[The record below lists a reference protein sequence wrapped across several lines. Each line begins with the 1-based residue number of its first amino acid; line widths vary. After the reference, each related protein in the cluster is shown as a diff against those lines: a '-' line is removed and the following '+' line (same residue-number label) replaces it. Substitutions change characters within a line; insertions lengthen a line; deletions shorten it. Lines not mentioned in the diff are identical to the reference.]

1 MRARIRAAAAA
12 LLTSALYCLAATA
25 ACSAPVGDILPFRL
39 LHGRP
44 PRDDGGALARLWS
57 EGGRL
62 KLRIGPA
69 PGTRRFAGVLTLSGR
84 GVFKDVRPLSESLLV
99 RMPRPGALYFDG
111 PLREDTQG
119 FDVALAGDFAE
130 LTIDLRLDGERRPGD
145 LAIGER
151 AERPA
156 GLPAQLNLQEV
167 EPGWLERF
175 GFR

>member
-1 MRARIRAAAAA
+1 MRASPRRI
-12 LLTSALYCLAATA
+12 LLALAATA
-25 ACSAPVGDILPFRL
+25 PLALWSGATRSEPLGDILPFRL

-44 PRDDGGALARLWS
+44 AGRRGAPALLWS

-62 KLRIGPA
+62 KLRVRPA
-69 PGTRRFAGVLTLSGR
+69 PGLRRFEGVLRLSGR
-84 GVFKDVRPLSESLLV
+84 GVFKDVRPLSEALLV
-99 RMPRPGALYFDG
+99 RMPQPSALYFDG
-111 PLREDTQG
+111 RLDHRTEG

-130 LTIDLRLDGERRPGD
+130 LTIDLRLDGERRPED

-156 GLPAQLNLQEV
+156 GLPARLELEGA
-167 EPGWLERF
+167 EPAWLERF